1 MGKNKISKGTFKY
14 ILINALIDILVFS
27 IVFGIL
33 FCICYFSDVNEYV
46 ASEVGDN
53 ITAGAA
59 SGVGVLFALLVFAV
73 VGSLFCGVE
82 MFVNLFFKRPKLK
95 KNDKKEG

>member
-1 MGKNKISKGTFKY
+1 MEKNKISKDTFKY
-14 ILINALIDILVFS
+14 YLINILIDIFVFL

-33 FCICYFSDVNEYV
+33 FCICYFSGVYEYI
-46 ASEVGDN
+46 ASEVGDD
-53 ITAGAA
+53 ITPEAA

-82 MFVNLFFKRPKLK
+82 MFVNLFFKRPRLK